1 MHYIFSNIRYILS
14 NIYTWKPMLSEAY
27 TEQNYVQVVC
37 LECSVFA
44 DIVYAKGK
52 NHLTITRVW

>member
-1 MHYIFSNIRYILS
+1 
-14 NIYTWKPMLSEAY
+14 MLSEAY
-27 TEQNYVQVVC
+27 TEQNCVQVVC

-52 NHLTITRVW
+52 NHLTMTRVW